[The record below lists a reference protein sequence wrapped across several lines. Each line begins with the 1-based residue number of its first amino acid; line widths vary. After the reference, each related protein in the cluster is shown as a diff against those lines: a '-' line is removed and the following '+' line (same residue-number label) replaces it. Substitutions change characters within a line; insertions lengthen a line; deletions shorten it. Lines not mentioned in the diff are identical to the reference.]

1 MIVWV
6 NGTFGAGKTS
16 ACRELVE
23 LLPGSLLYDPELVG
37 QGLARMLPADR
48 AAGLADYQDLPS
60 WRRLVP
66 EVAAALLGEVP
77 GPLVVPMTVLREEY
91 RDEIFGGLAS
101 RGLAVHHFVLD
112 AAETILRARIE
123 AHDAHPGEPERS
135 AGTRDRRLE
144 QLPRYRAAR
153 RWLSRDAEL
162 VDTGGLTARQ
172 TAERLAVLVRD
183 GVARCPIVQSADPTG
198 DTVAAAVLFFDE
210 QDRVLLVDPVYK
222 PAWEFPG
229 GVVERGEAPTD
240 AALRETD
247 EELGLQLE
255 ASGLRLLAVDWE
267 PRTGPR
273 RGGLRLVYDGGLLD
287 AKARQGLRLPAE
299 ELRAWR
305 FVTLDEAAALLTPGR
320 HRRLAAALD
329 ARRHGRLRYLEAGL
343 PAAEG
348 LLPHGP
354 AAQGLKAH
362 GLLPD
367 GRPADGLAGAVDAA

>member
-37 QGLARMLPADR
+37 HGLARMLPPER
-48 AAGLADYQDLPS
+48 AAGLADFQDLPS

-66 EVAAALLGEVP
+66 EVAAALLAEVP
-77 GPLVVPMTVLREEY
+77 GPLVVPMTVLREDYY

-135 AGTRDRRLE
+135 AGIRDRRLE
-144 QLPRYRAAR
+144 HLARYRAAR

-172 TAERLAVLVRD
+172 TAERLAALVGAGPRA
-183 GVARCPIVQSADPTG
+183 VRSCRAPTQPG
-198 DTVAAAVLFFDE
+198 TPSPPPCCSSTNRTGVLF
-210 QDRVLLVDPVYK
+210 VDPVYK

-240 AALRETD
+240 AALRETGRRPAPGR
-247 EELGLQLE
+247 LRPAAARRRLE
-255 ASGLRLLAVDWE
+255 A
-267 PRTGPR
+267 RTRPR
-273 RGGLRLVYDGGLLD
+273 RGGLRPVYDGGRLD
-287 AKARQGLRLPAE
+287 SQARQGLRLPAE
-299 ELRAWR
+299 ELQDLAVRR
-305 FVTLDEAAALLTPGR
+305 LEQAAALLAPGRRRESPPRWTPGDGGVNCATWR
-320 HRRLAAALD
+320 PGTRRPRAW
-329 ARRHGRLRYLEAGL
+329 RRTAWPRRASA
-343 PAAEG
+343 PTA
-348 LLPHGP
+348 
-354 AAQGLKAH
+354 
-362 GLLPD
+362 
-367 GRPADGLAGAVDAA
+367 

>member
-23 LLPGSLLYDPELVG
+23 LLPGSLLYDPELIGSELV
-37 QGLARMLPADR
+37 RMLPAER
-48 AAGLADYQDLPS
+48 AAGLADFQDLPS

-66 EVAAALLGEVP
+66 EVAAALLSEVP
-77 GPLVVPMTVLREEY
+77 GPLVVPMTVLREDY
-91 RDEIFGGLAS
+91 RDEIFGGLAA

-112 AAETILRARIE
+112 AEETILRRRIE
-123 AHDAHPGEPERS
+123 SHDPYPAEPDRS
-135 AGTRDRRLE
+135 AEVRAWRLDH
-144 QLPRYRAAR
+144 LPRYRAAR

-162 VDTGGLTARQ
+162 LDTGALTAAE
-172 TAERLAVLVRD
+172 TAGRLAELI
-183 GVARCPIVQSADPTG
+183 GKGAARCPIVQSSDPAG

-210 QDRVLLVDPVYK
+210 QGRVLLVDPVYK

-240 AALRETD
+240 AALRETA
-247 EELGLQLE
+247 EELGLRLE
-255 ASGLRLLAVDWE
+255 TSDLRLLAVDWE

-287 AKARQGLRLPAE
+287 ANARQRLRLPAE

-305 FVTLDEAAALLTPGR
+305 FVTLDEAAGLLTPGR

-329 ARRHGRLRYLEAGL
+329 ARRRGELRYLEAGL
-343 PAAEG
+343 PAA
-348 LLPHGP
+348 
-354 AAQGLKAH
+354 
-362 GLLPD
+362 
-367 GRPADGLAGAVDAA
+367 DGLPLGADLPGTAADAA